1 MLISLIILAIVGIG
15 AFFVFQ
21 YLEREVQKSPS
32 IISNPQPLKSG
43 PKVVP
48 LEMLHADAFRGIL
61 ESVDLGET
69 RAVNRMSIVVS
80 AKEMRKEIR
89 IQNDR
94 VEVGAPMGKFIG
106 VANIEELK
114 AHIGKPIEIYA
125 QKVDETHY
133 TWYGSN
139 DYYVRVLQ

>member
-1 MLISLIILAIVGIG
+1 MLISLIILAIIGIG

-21 YLEREVQKSPS
+21 YLEQEAQKSPS

-43 PKVVP
+43 PNAVP
-48 LEMLHADAFRGIL
+48 LEMLHTSAFRGIL

-80 AKEMRKEIR
+80 GKEIR

-94 VEVGAPMGKFIG
+94 VEEGASMGKFIG

-114 AHIGKPIEIYA
+114 AYIGEPVEIYA
-125 QKVDETHY
+125 QKIDETHY